1 MAEGRI
7 RRSPQGGW
15 VADFYVNGK
24 RRQLKAATKAD
35 AKARMAEELRKPSA
49 VASGGRCGG
58 FSLREAR
65 ALSIRTRWDGQAC
78 ATNAAGYSQQV
89 VDYFGANRALE
100 SITVDDFTRMRQH
113 FLAKGNK
120 PATVNWKASAL
131 QTMFK
136 DALQYG
142 HIKQAP
148 NLPQRLKMD
157 NTRDRVFSD
166 EELTGFCT
174 YLQAIG
180 QVEAAHL
187 MVFLCEVGCRYSE
200 AERITGRDIDL
211 QANTVTFWVTKTQKA
226 RTTPLTTRAIDAI
239 RPFLPAIKSHRVW
252 SLKYKPFQHQFD
264 KAKGALGLALD
275 QELTIHSA
283 RHTCA
288 TRLVRNGASLLQVMQ
303 WGGWRSLGAVQRYA
317 HVDMQALQAA
327 AQLVECVPCG
337 GANPLQKMPATNLQ
351 LHL

>member
-1 MAEGRI
+1 MTEGRL

-15 VADFYVNGK
+15 VADFHVNGK
-24 RRQLKAATKAD
+24 RRQLKGATKAE
-35 AKARMAEELRKPSA
+35 AKARMAEELQRPTA
-49 VASGGRCGG
+49 TASGGRYGG

-65 ALSIRTRWDGQAC
+65 ALSIRTRWDAQAC

-89 VDYFGANRALE
+89 VDYFGPDRALE
-100 SITVDDFTRMRQH
+100 SITLDDFTRMRQH
-113 FLAKGNK
+113 FLARGNK
-120 PATVNWKASAL
+120 PATVNWKASTL

-142 HIKQAP
+142 HIKQVP
-148 NLPQRLKMD
+148 NFPQRLPMD

-166 EELTGFCT
+166 EELVGFCT

-187 MVFLCEVGCRYSE
+187 LVFLCEVGCRYSE
-200 AERITGRDIDL
+200 AERITGKDLDL
-211 QANTVTFWVTKTQKA
+211 QANSVTFWKTKTKKP
-226 RTTPLTTRAIDAI
+226 RTTPLTTRAIDAVQ
-239 RPFLPAIKSHRVW
+239 PFLPAIKSHRVW
-252 SLKYKPFQHQFD
+252 GLSYKTFQHQFD
-264 KAKGALGLALD
+264 KAKAALGLALD

-303 WGGWRSLGAVQRYA
+303 WGGWSSLGAVQRYA

-337 GANPLQKMPATNLQ
+337 GPNPLQKMPATNLQ
-351 LHL
+351 LQL